1 MPDIRISKNSGYVAA
16 AAAAAA
22 PVVPQGRLIQ
32 AYEAH
37 GYEVLSVAV
46 SPSNQSFVSGGG
58 DRAVFLWDVSTA
70 VTIRRF
76 GGSMHGHTS
85 RVNCVSFAG
94 EESLVVSGGFDTTV
108 RLWDVRTN
116 SLKPIQ
122 VLEEARDAITS
133 LAVQGPEVVA
143 ASVDGRVRSYDVR
156 MGRCATDVIGA
167 SVTSVCLTK
176 DGRAML
182 VGSLDS
188 KLRLMDRDNGACL
201 RAYEDPEWRN
211 DELRVQSILAGREKY
226 VIVGDELTGVDASQR
241 RPKGMGRILVWDLLS
256 GKSVTKIDVPWG
268 PEGYDGRKKIVG
280 RDGKEKLRSN
290 VVTCM
295 AWRDDGWGDQFCVGG
310 TSGVVTVYEAPP
322 S

>member
-94 EESLVVSGGFDTTV
+94 EESLVVSE
-108 RLWDVRTN
+108 
-116 SLKPIQ
+116 I
-122 VLEEARDAITS
+122 
-133 LAVQGPEVVA
+133 
-143 ASVDGRVRSYDVR
+143 
-156 MGRCATDVIGA
+156 
-167 SVTSVCLTK
+167 
-176 DGRAML
+176 GRAH
-182 VGSLDS
+182 V
-188 KLRLMDRDNGACL
+188 
-201 RAYEDPEWRN
+201 
-211 DELRVQSILAGREKY
+211 
-226 VIVGDELTGVDASQR
+226 
-241 RPKGMGRILVWDLLS
+241 
-256 GKSVTKIDVPWG
+256 
-268 PEGYDGRKKIVG
+268 
-280 RDGKEKLRSN
+280 
-290 VVTCM
+290 
-295 AWRDDGWGDQFCVGG
+295 
-310 TSGVVTVYEAPP
+310 
-322 S
+322 